1 MFAERPIS
9 RIPCLLALAAV
20 IALSG
25 CVKVDQTL
33 TLNPDG
39 SGTIHLSYAR
49 SEEGDD
55 TVQGM
60 MRSMMEQAGPE
71 METPLD
77 FTDEE
82 LRRDFKEYEPYG
94 VTLES
99 LKSEERDGW
108 KYRHMVIR
116 FRDLKGLSQTGF
128 LSDRNLSLARNAQ
141 GNYVFTQTAAQGNLP
156 EELASD
162 DPQTEYMMA
171 QLMEGFRAVIR
182 VRTPGRILET
192 NAPEKTDN
200 SATWTFDLEK
210 DPQALQKIQRLAP
223 RIVFEGKGLKIP
235 DFRSA
240 AAPGT

>member
-20 IALSG
+20 FALSG

-108 KYRHMVIR
+108 QYRHMVIR

-128 LSDRNLSLARNAQ
+128 LSDRNITLARNPQ
-141 GNYVFTQTAAQGNLP
+141 GNYIFTQTAAHGNLP

-235 DFRSA
+235 DFRSV